1 MHQCTGWLWSAWRIV
16 MTFAAVFYYS
26 MLKLSASSDIT
37 DVTQSCCLHC
47 PCYLT
52 SVTSSA
58 HFHYLIP
65 RRRFLHKCKI
75 SLATGALCHGNCVC
89 GDKMRQTDHSDQY
102 SAVSG
107 DKECL
112 KEMFPSSRKKKNPR
126 KLPPPPPASRS
137 NTPRGCS
144 DVHFKEALWGHNG
157 KKKKK
162 KQTRFKKLNRNTWRV
177 VNKWQITGLFVFVL
191 KDQLPGKWELM
202 EREVEVVWVTQL
214 KVSLGSILCFSLLN
228 TCWRL
233 FSVLGVQSEAHSFL
247 RYIENFHPSRCGR
260 VIPREWSLLTLMA
273 RSDGFRL
280 SVSITVAC
288 SYICKVSP
296 PSGWIVTALM
306 ILWLFIYSVFTWVSP
321 KLWYTTRSFK
331 TNDIPASFEFS
342 ANCQRWG
349 SKW

>member
-1 MHQCTGWLWSAWRIV
+1 MATV
-16 MTFAAVFYYS
+16 FAE
-26 MLKLSASSDIT
+26 I
-37 DVTQSCCLHC
+37 
-47 PCYLT
+47 
-52 SVTSSA
+52 
-58 HFHYLIP
+58 
-65 RRRFLHKCKI
+65 KCGKPTTPI
-75 SLATGALCHGNCVC
+75 NTLRYLATRSVWRKCSLQAEKKKIQGNCPHPLRPHGLIHR
-89 GDKMRQTDHSDQY
+89 GDAVMCISRRHSE
-102 SAVSG
+102 G
-107 DKECL
+107 IME
-112 KEMFPSSRKKKNPR
+112 
-126 KLPPPPPASRS
+126 
-137 NTPRGCS
+137 
-144 DVHFKEALWGHNG
+144 

-273 RSDGFRL
+273 RSDGFRF

-296 PSGWIVTALM
+296 PSGWIVTALTV
-306 ILWLFIYSVFTWVSP
+306 LWLFIYSVFTWVSP